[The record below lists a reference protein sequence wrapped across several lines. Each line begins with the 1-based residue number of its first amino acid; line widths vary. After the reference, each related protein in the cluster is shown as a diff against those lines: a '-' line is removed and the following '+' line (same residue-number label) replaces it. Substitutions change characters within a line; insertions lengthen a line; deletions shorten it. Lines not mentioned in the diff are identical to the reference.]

1 VAVFVP
7 GYNLRVQAR
16 LVEAL
21 QRLTLKHSGGLMQI
35 PILKR
40 AVSVAFAM
48 PACAMPSWRQDR
60 SSIVAQIVAAAAVI
74 AALVS
79 IPQPVAA
86 QFIQQGPKLVG
97 SGSVG
102 AAEQGYAVALSTDGN
117 TAIVSGKGDNSFVGA
132 AWVFTRSNGAWIQQG
147 NKLVGTGAV
156 DASGNAEQGFAAAI
170 SGDGNTAIVGGQWD
184 SIGIGAAWVY
194 TRSNGV
200 WTQQGDK
207 LVGTGAVAEYGPL
220 GAQQGWSV
228 ALSRDGNTAIV
239 GGPSDNSS
247 VGAAWVFTRSN
258 GVWTQQGDKLVGT
271 GSVKVGGFNSS
282 QGWSV
287 ALSDDGDTAIVGG
300 PSDNGT
306 TGAAWVFTRSNG
318 VWTQQ
323 GNKLVGTGAVGVSG
337 FSSNQGTSVTLSG
350 DGNTAIIGGPGDN
363 SYAGAAWV
371 FTRSNGVWTQQGN
384 KLVGTGAIGD
394 TNQGWSV
401 TLSADGN
408 IAILGGPYDNGGA
421 GAAWVFMRSN
431 EGWTQRGNK
440 LVGAGA
446 VAGKDPPYGSQQG
459 FSVALSG
466 DGNTA
471 ILGGIFDNGQVGA
484 AWVFARTSRTN
495 RTNTHDF
502 NGDGNSDIAW
512 RDTSGNVAIWEMNGT
527 GILNASTSFVANVPM
542 NWSVVGTGDYDGD
555 SKSDIL
561 WYDTSGN
568 VAIWQMN
575 GTTVLNQAS
584 SFVANVPGGNW
595 SIVGT
600 GDFNG
605 DGKSDI
611 LWRDTSGNVAIWEMN
626 GTTILNQATSFVANV
641 AVNWSIFGNGDYN
654 GDGFSDILWRDSSG
668 NVAIWEM
675 NGTTVL
681 NVSTSF
687 VANVSGSWSI
697 VGTGDFNG
705 DGSSDILWQ
714 DTSCNVAIWEM
725 NGTTI
730 LNQATSFVA
739 NVPGGTWSIVGSGDY
754 NGGGKSHIGW
764 RDSSGNVAIWE
775 MNGTTILNQA
785 TSFVANVAGNW
796 SIQDPEKN

>member
-1 VAVFVP
+1 
-7 GYNLRVQAR
+7 
-16 LVEAL
+16 
-21 QRLTLKHSGGLMQI
+21 MQI
-35 PILKR
+35 LISKR
-40 AVSVAFAM
+40 AVSVAFAVRS
-48 PACAMPSWRQDR
+48 CAMPSWWQSR
-60 SSIVAQIVAAAAVI
+60 SSIVAQVVACTAVI

-102 AAEQGYAVALSTDGN
+102 SAEQGFALALSADGN
-117 TAIVSGKGDNSFVGA
+117 TAIVGGGLDNSGRGA
-132 AWVFTRSNGAWIQQG
+132 AWVFTRSNGVWTQQG
-147 NKLVGTGAV
+147 DKLVGTGAV
-156 DASGNAEQGFAAAI
+156 QTIEQAEQGRAVAL
-170 SGDGNTAIVGGQWD
+170 SGDGNTALVGGPGD
-184 SIGIGAAWVY
+184 NVGVGAAWVY

-207 LVGTGAVAEYGPL
+207 LVGTGGIAAPGTA
-220 GAQQGWSV
+220 GASQGWSV

-239 GGPSDNSS
+239 GGPSDNGQ

-258 GVWTQQGDKLVGT
+258 GVWTQQANKLVGT
-271 GSVKVGGFNSS
+271 GSVKVGGFNSD

-300 PSDNGT
+300 LSDNGQVGAAWVFT
-306 TGAAWVFTRSNG
+306 RSNGVWTQQANKLVGTGAVGETNQGSYQGGSVTLSGDGNTAIVGGPQDNSYTGAAWVFTRSNG

-323 GNKLVGTGAVGVSG
+323 GNKLVGTGAVGG
-337 FSSNQGTSVTLSG
+337 
-350 DGNTAIIGGPGDN
+350 
-363 SYAGAAWV
+363 AG
-371 FTRSNGVWTQQGN
+371 
-384 KLVGTGAIGD
+384 
-394 TNQGWSV
+394 QGWSAA
-401 TLSADGN
+401 LSADGN
-408 IAILGGPYDNGGA
+408 TVIFGGLYDNGGA
-421 GAAWVFMRSN
+421 GAAWVFTRSN

-440 LVGAGA
+440 LVGTGA
-446 VAGKDPPYGSQQG
+446 VGQLIYQG
-459 FSVALSG
+459 LSVALSG
-466 DGNTA
+466 DGYTA
-471 ILGGIFDNGQVGA
+471 ILGGIYDNAELGA
-484 AWVFARTSRTN
+484 AWVFARTTRATP
-495 RTNTHDF
+495 HDF
-502 NGDGNSDIAW
+502 NGDGRSDIAW

-527 GILNASTSFVANVPM
+527 SISNASTSFVANVPM
-542 NWSVVGTGDYDGD
+542 NWSIAGTGDYDGD
-555 SKSDIL
+555 RASDIL

-568 VAIWQMN
+568 VAIWEMN
-575 GTTVLNQAS
+575 GTTILNQAS

-611 LWRDTSGNVAIWEMN
+611 LWRDTSGNVAIWEMS

-641 AVNWSIFGNGDYN
+641 SGNWSIYGSGDYN
-654 GDGFSDILWRDSSG
+654 GDGFSDILWRDTSG
-668 NVAIWEM
+668 NVAIGEM
-675 NGTTVL
+675 NGTSVL

-714 DTSCNVAIWEM
+714 DTSGNVAIWEM

-775 MNGTTILNQA
+775 MNGRTILNGP

-796 SIQDPEKN
+796 SIQNPEKN